1 MKTTSYEITEWPGKK
16 TLFTCQEA
24 VQIMGIEVSTL
35 DSLISYSNLPR
46 TVIHKRVFIHRKE
59 LEKYITKCTVTAPVL
74 RGQTKLEEAQ

>member
-35 DSLISYSNLPR
+35 YSLISYSDLPR

-59 LEKYITKCTVTAPVL
+59 LENIL
-74 RGQTKLEEAQ
+74 LSAQ